1 MKIGMKI
8 LKYLNFNQTLKFG
21 NPFLSAN
28 YDVSSRCC
36 FEETLHCQLHIY
48 IFLSFLS
55 IEGVSKDKRKELK
68 PFKVNKKVEKK
79 GDFIIIRT
87 ETVFTK
93 SQWKQLKNQAKEN
106 RSFLKNIKK
115 KEITS
120 NEKNPS

>member
-1 MKIGMKI
+1 MKYI
-8 LKYLNFNQTLKFG
+8 LTILMF
-21 NPFLSAN
+21 
-28 YDVSSRCC
+28 
-36 FEETLHCQLHIY
+36 
-48 IFLSFLS
+48 SFLS

-115 KEITS
+115 KKITS
-120 NEKNPS
+120 NEKNPSQY